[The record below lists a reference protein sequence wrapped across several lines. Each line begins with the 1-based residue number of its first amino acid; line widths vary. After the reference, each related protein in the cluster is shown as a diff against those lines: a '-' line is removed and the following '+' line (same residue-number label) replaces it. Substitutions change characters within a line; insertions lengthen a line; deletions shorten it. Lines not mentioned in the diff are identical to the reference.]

1 VICVL
6 CVSPSKN
13 KSYKKE
19 KGELFFTRQHKMR
32 YEFVDDVVLS
42 PVAVKGLPEEVWNRA
57 ESSRRVGTTC
67 LVLRDD
73 HSQEGVVIDYVT
85 TLTTGWDQSLTA
97 GWDQSLTAGWDQS
110 LTAGWDRSLTA
121 GWVRSLIIYYVT
133 TPYREYDEH
142 HMWIAASEEIQ
153 ARFTESWWQI
163 RMSHQVMER
172 GN

>member
-1 VICVL
+1 MMTPILDTHKTLMCEMRFPL
-6 CVSPSKN
+6 QKQ
-13 KSYKKE
+13 KLQKR
-19 KGELFFTRQHKMR
+19 KGQASFYKMR

-42 PVAVKGLPEEVWNRA
+42 PVAVKGLPEEAWERA

-85 TLTTGWDQSLTA
+85 TLTTGWD
-97 GWDQSLTAGWDQS
+97 
-110 LTAGWDRSLTA
+110 
-121 GWVRSLIIYYVT
+121 RSLIIYYVT

-163 RMSHQVMER
+163 RMSHQVMEK

>member
-1 VICVL
+1 MTPILDTHKTLMRDMRVVR
-6 CVSPSKN
+6 SPLQKQ
-13 KSYKKE
+13 KLQKR
-19 KGELFFTRQHKMR
+19 KGASLFFTRQHKMR

-42 PVAVKGLPEEVWNRA
+42 PVAVKGLPEEAWERA

-85 TLTTGWDQSLTA
+85 TLTTGWD
-97 GWDQSLTAGWDQS
+97 
-110 LTAGWDRSLTA
+110 
-121 GWVRSLIIYYVT
+121 RSLIIYYVT

-172 GN
+172 GS

>member
-1 VICVL
+1 MTRFPL
-6 CVSPSKN
+6 QKQTESHR
-13 KSYKKE
+13 KE
-19 KGELFFTRQHKMR
+19 RGNSFFTRQQGMR
-32 YEFVDDVVLS
+32 YEFLDDVVLS
-42 PVAVKGLPEEVWNRA
+42 PAAVKGLPEEAWDRA

-73 HSQEGVVIDYVT
+73 HSQEGVVMDYVT
-85 TLTTGWDQSLTA
+85 TLTSTGWDR
-97 GWDQSLTAGWDQS
+97 S

-121 GWVRSLIIYYVT
+121 KWVRSLIIYYVT

-153 ARFTESWWQI
+153 SRFTESWWQI

>member
-1 VICVL
+1 MMTPILDTHKTLMRDMRVVRFSL
-6 CVSPSKN
+6 QKQ
-13 KSYKKE
+13 KLQKR
-19 KGELFFTRQHKMR
+19 KGASLFFTRQHMR

-42 PVAVKGLPEEVWNRA
+42 PVAVKGLPEEAWERA

-85 TLTTGWDQSLTA
+85 TLTSTGWD
-97 GWDQSLTAGWDQS
+97 
-110 LTAGWDRSLTA
+110 
-121 GWVRSLIIYYVT
+121 RSLIIYYVT

>member
-1 VICVL
+1 MTPILDTHKTLMRDMRVVR
-6 CVSPSKN
+6 SPLQKQ
-13 KSYKKE
+13 KLQKR
-19 KGELFFTRQHKMR
+19 KGASLFFTRQHTMR

-42 PVAVKGLPEEVWNRA
+42 PVAVKGLPEEAWERA

-67 LVLRDD
+67 LVIRDD

-85 TLTTGWDQSLTA
+85 TLTTGWD
-97 GWDQSLTAGWDQS
+97 
-110 LTAGWDRSLTA
+110 
-121 GWVRSLIIYYVT
+121 RSLIIYYVT

-172 GN
+172 GS

>member
-1 VICVL
+1 
-6 CVSPSKN
+6 
-13 KSYKKE
+13 
-19 KGELFFTRQHKMR
+19 MR

-42 PVAVKGLPEEVWNRA
+42 PVAVKGLPEEAWERA

-85 TLTTGWDQSLTA
+85 TLTTGWD
-97 GWDQSLTAGWDQS
+97 
-110 LTAGWDRSLTA
+110 
-121 GWVRSLIIYYVT
+121 RSLIIYYVT

>member
-1 VICVL
+1 MTPIWDTRMTLMCEMRVARFL
-6 CVSPSKN
+6 LQKQ
-13 KSYKKE
+13 KLQKR
-19 KGELFFTRQHKMR
+19 KGLFFTRQYKMR

-42 PVAVKGLPEEVWNRA
+42 PVAVKGLPEEAWERA

-85 TLTTGWDQSLTA
+85 TLTTGWD
-97 GWDQSLTAGWDQS
+97 
-110 LTAGWDRSLTA
+110 
-121 GWVRSLIIYYVT
+121 RSLIIYYVT

-153 ARFTESWWQI
+153 SRFTESWWQI

>member
-1 VICVL
+1 VHTRFPIQKQT
-6 CVSPSKN
+6 SEKRKKN
-13 KSYKKE
+13 PDRKSLIFCYSSFFYKIMK
-19 KGELFFTRQHKMR
+19 
-32 YEFVDDVVLS
+32 YEFLDDVVLS
-42 PVAVKGLPEEVWNRA
+42 PVAVKGLPEEAWDRA

-73 HSQEGVVIDYVT
+73 HSQEGVVMDYVT
-85 TLTTGWDQSLTA
+85 TLTSTGWNRTL
-97 GWDQSLTAGWDQS
+97 
-110 LTAGWDRSLTA
+110 
-121 GWVRSLIIYYVT
+121 VVYYVS

-153 ARFTESWWQI
+153 ERFTESWWQI

>member
-1 VICVL
+1 VRCVL

-19 KGELFFTRQHKMR
+19 KEQASFFYKMR

-42 PVAVKGLPEEVWNRA
+42 PVAVKGLPEEAWDRA

-85 TLTTGWDQSLTA
+85 TLTTGWD
-97 GWDQSLTAGWDQS
+97 
-110 LTAGWDRSLTA
+110 
-121 GWVRSLIIYYVT
+121 RSLIIYYVT

-153 ARFTESWWQI
+153 SRFTESWWQI
-163 RMSHQVMER
+163 RMSHQVMEK

>member
-1 VICVL
+1 MM

-19 KGELFFTRQHKMR
+19 KEQASFFYKMR

-42 PVAVKGLPEEVWNRA
+42 PVAVKGLPEEAWDRA

-73 HSQEGVVIDYVT
+73 HSQEGVVMDYVT
-85 TLTTGWDQSLTA
+85 TLTSTGWDRFLT
-97 GWDQSLTAGWDQS
+97 
-110 LTAGWDRSLTA
+110 
-121 GWVRSLIIYYVT
+121 IYYVT

>member
-1 VICVL
+1 MTSCRMMTPIWDTHKTLMCEMRVVRFPL
-6 CVSPSKN
+6 QKQTHR
-13 KSYKKE
+13 KRKE
-19 KGELFFTRQHKMR
+19 QASFYKMR

-42 PVAVKGLPEEVWNRA
+42 PVAVKGLPEEAWNRA

-85 TLTTGWDQSLTA
+85 TLTTGWN
-97 GWDQSLTAGWDQS
+97 
-110 LTAGWDRSLTA
+110 
-121 GWVRSLIIYYVT
+121 RSLIIYYVT